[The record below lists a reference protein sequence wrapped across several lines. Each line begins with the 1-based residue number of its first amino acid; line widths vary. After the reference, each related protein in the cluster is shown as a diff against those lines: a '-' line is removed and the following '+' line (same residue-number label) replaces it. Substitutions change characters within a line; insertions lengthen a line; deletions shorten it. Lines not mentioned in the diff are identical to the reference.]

1 MISRLFVADPKGF
14 EPLTFWSVGR
24 KNDNKNAM
32 KRSKIRGLW
41 SFCNERFR

>member
-24 KNDNKNAM
+24 KNDSENVRKL
-32 KRSKIRGLW
+32 SKIRGLRG
-41 SFCNERFR
+41 FRDERFR